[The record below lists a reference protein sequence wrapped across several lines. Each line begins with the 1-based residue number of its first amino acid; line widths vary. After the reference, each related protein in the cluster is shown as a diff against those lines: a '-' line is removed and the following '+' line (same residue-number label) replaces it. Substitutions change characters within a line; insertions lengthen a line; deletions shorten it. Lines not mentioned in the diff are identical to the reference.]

1 MTTSRK
7 SGSALLIVLGFLSFM
22 VVSAVAFAIYMRAER
37 MPSSALR
44 RAVAT
49 RHLVHAAL
57 AEAIA
62 RVDDAVR
69 GDPFPGLCDTN
80 TDFSAKGT
88 YTYRD
93 QRGQAMD
100 VWQGR
105 VFMPPDPLG
114 GTTTR
119 ETRFAPVTET
129 VSVLTLEGLGYL
141 PPGLV
146 NDVRFLSRS
155 SWAAQWQQ
163 LPFDAGRFAF
173 CAVNVSDYFDVNR
186 VWANRGRTSEAGGRL
201 SLGYLF
207 DPSFDPTAGNG
218 ASAGDVVNFAADAAR
233 FDQFVHTTRQSGDDK
248 GNDNTQAV
256 GSDTPYVSLLD
267 YNLALGRNGGGSS
280 LMPLFYNWIDRSSQA
295 SYYQEGSLQA
305 KSAARQPFVTESV
318 STNESWLVDLA
329 TAKGQP
335 FYGRNLT
342 PSQNVRVSDVV
353 NYNSEFFRQVFS
365 AGSKL
370 LSPLDYV
377 TLYDYLDHD
386 DIPLSLAAP
395 CVERVP
401 MVAALEQT
409 VQFAPGPMPAK
420 PGPTTAGGPNQPKTS
435 ITYFDVDR
443 NWFQPGVLTTVVAF
457 PFKHGKT
464 RNNNLSGGPFK
475 VQALVRLF
483 LAPAGLNARS
493 PIAAQLRP
501 QNEADWTKRE
511 DAFSFNGQNGVFMLS
526 VRSQEVDL
534 TLPNSVQDE
543 ADAFCTGGGG
553 SGIVAIPVNFGDLNF
568 PADLHMLTVKKS
580 QDCNDQGIP
589 VGQETKTYT
598 LNIRPFIDA
607 NGNLPNGAAD
617 ISEAE
622 FNAVAG
628 IEVVP
633 YVCVWVRI
641 VNGDGTVDLV
651 PAYPDD
657 DVLNGGAGGD
667 PVLQTYGGSSAPLM
681 RFVGD
686 GVPFSLQTIA
696 GGSFSGGTPTWKP
709 KAMYTVDPRFN
720 WAPES
725 WYASEQSG
733 VTFDKWLDATRSA
746 VGMGT
751 DATRDEDIFLFTSN
765 QGVLQSLGE
774 FAFLPRLCENGAEL
788 ISASSFDGAER
799 TAANQ
804 VANFAC
810 MWRSYPVDRN
820 WYAQWAALRVGRS
833 TARECLV
840 NPYTDNRA
848 VMMAAL
854 ANTPVDYWAAG
865 RGMAADCALR
875 KDGAKMIND
884 TDPWITT
891 AADALKYAFGSKSDD
906 PGDKLQC
913 QNLVSI
919 ADQIMTEMRTGTL
932 GLIESNMGNN
942 NWNPA
947 TAWEDI
953 WDNLAWDI
961 QQNGNSVTRFL
972 GVDLGN
978 NVALHSVDRKFLYSY
993 WRDCFANNQ
1002 QLFLIFVRAESNALG
1017 GPGEGTPA
1025 QQGGRAVA
1033 LVWRNPSATRQEGRT
1048 YDAQPTYNN
1057 SGEREPHQ
1065 TRVLFYHQFD

>member
-218 ASAGDVVNFAADAAR
+218 ASAGDVVNFAADAAT
-233 FDQFVHTTRQSGDDK
+233 FDRFVHTTRQSGDDK

-295 SYYQEGSLQA
+295 SYYQEGSQQA

-365 AGSKL
+365 SGSKL

-1033 LVWRNPSATRQEGRT
+1033 LVWRNPAATDQEGRT
-1048 YDAQPTYNN
+1048 YDAQPTYNP
-1057 SGEREPHQ
+1057 SGERKPHQ